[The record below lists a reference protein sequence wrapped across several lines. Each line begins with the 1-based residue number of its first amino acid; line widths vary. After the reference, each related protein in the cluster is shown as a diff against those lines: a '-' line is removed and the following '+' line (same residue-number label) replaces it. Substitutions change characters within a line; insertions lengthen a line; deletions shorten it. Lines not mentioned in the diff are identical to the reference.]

1 MKFGL
6 VLAALLWLLL
16 SWLASS
22 VGLKADENDTSYSTN
37 ILPNAGVTSSS
48 QDNFNLDG
56 VSTSATSLTNN
67 STHQGF
73 TITCQT
79 QISNACGAAFNG
91 ELESSRD
98 MKVSASGSLLN
109 ISGTDDAG
117 TSYVSSEAKNN
128 GGVQLTSNHSF
139 QNCESS
145 ASSFACGSR
154 SGAMDSMILT
164 QSIKDKDGN
173 VLATM
178 TTTRVDD
185 AGYNAYSAKVTDNL
199 IYNGLGAYSYE
210 WSWQGNDA
218 EQSTSALRGPNLL
231 GAEVVF
237 EYPTEDYEALTQ
249 QEQDNI
255 NEALGTTNIPL
266 TESEIWDVISGIEEG
281 IAMKIYES
289 GVPENTMIEV
299 EINEKLEVVS
309 VKSSNQITEVVKEV
323 IKEVKKEK
331 TIQTIK
337 KEVVSLVTAKKQKP
351 ATLAK
356 AIIEETKKESTN
368 VREKETSKS
377 KTETKTETETEEKV
391 TAKTETKKENT
402 KVSKLEASMDK
413 VDAVVKDTAKNLEVK
428 SIIKLDAMQSDSDI
442 NLAAYNNQEFY
453 KSKDI
458 YLNQVVMFDN
468 RAIYDNIS
476 LASYTNNDPI
486 NIKDNILNNINIE
499 KQRLLIEIRELKNG

>member
-1 MKFGL
+1 M
-6 VLAALLWLLL
+6 AILWGML
-16 SWLASS
+16 SWFSSS
-22 VGLKADENDTSYSTN
+22 VGLKAEENDTAYSTN

-56 VSTSATSLTNN
+56 VSTSAASLTNN

-73 TITCQT
+73 TITCET
-79 QISNACGAAFNG
+79 EINNACGAAFNG

-98 MKVSASGSLLN
+98 MKVSASGSLFN

-117 TSYVSSEAKNN
+117 TSYVSTEAKNN

-145 ASSFACGSR
+145 TSSFACGSR
-154 SGAMDSMILT
+154 TGQMDSMILT

-218 EQSTSALRGPNLL
+218 EQSTSALHGPNLL

-237 EYPTEDYEALTQ
+237 EYPTDDYEALTTTEQ
-249 QEQDNI
+249 QNI
-255 NEALGTTNIPL
+255 NEALGTTNL
-266 TESEIWDVISGIEEG
+266 TESEIWDVISGIEES

-289 GVPENTMIEV
+289 GVPKNTHIEV
-299 EINEKLEVVS
+299 EINEKLEVVK
-309 VKSSNQITEVVKEV
+309 VNSSSQITETVKEV
-323 IKEVKKEK
+323 IEEVKKKE

-337 KEVVSLVTAKKQKP
+337 KEVVSIITAKKSKP

-356 AIIEETKKESTN
+356 AIIEETKQEAKE
-368 VREKETSKS
+368 VKKEAKKEIKKETVK
-377 KTETKTETETEEKV
+377 EE
-391 TAKTETKKENT
+391 KTETKKENT
-402 KVSKLEASMDK
+402 KVAKLEASMDK
-413 VDAVVKDTAKNLEVK
+413 VDAVVKDAAKNLEVK

-486 NIKDNILNNINIE
+486 NIKDNILRKINNQKQKLLNEIE
-499 KQRLLIEIRELKNG
+499 VLKNG

>member
-1 MKFGL
+1 MKFIIIL
-6 VLAALLWLLL
+6 MVILWGML
-16 SWLASS
+16 SWFSSS
-22 VGLKADENDTSYSTN
+22 VGLKAEENDTAYSTN

-56 VSTSATSLTNN
+56 VSTSAASLTNN

-73 TITCQT
+73 TITCET
-79 QISNACGAAFNG
+79 EINNACGAAFNG

-109 ISGTDDAG
+109 ISGTDDGG
-117 TSYVSSEAKNN
+117 TSYVSTIEKNN

-145 ASSFACGSR
+145 TSSFACGSR
-154 SGAMDSMILT
+154 TGQMDSMILT

-185 AGYNAYSAKVTDNL
+185 AGYNSNSVKRTDNL
-199 IYNGLGAYSYE
+199 VYNGLGAYSYE
-210 WSWQGNDA
+210 WSWQGNDV
-218 EQSTSALRGPNLL
+218 EHSTSALRGPNLL
-231 GAEVVF
+231 GAEVAF

-249 QEQDNI
+249 QEQNNI
-255 NEALGTTNIPL
+255 NEALGTTNL
-266 TESEIWDVISGIEEG
+266 TESEIWDVISGIEES

-289 GVPENTMIEV
+289 GVPENTHIEV
-299 EINEKLEVVS
+299 EINEKLEVVK
-309 VKSSNQITEVVKEV
+309 VNSSSQITETVKEV
-323 IKEVKKEK
+323 IEEVKKKE

-337 KEVVSLVTAKKQKP
+337 KEVVSVVAAKKQKP

-356 AIIEETKKESTN
+356 AIIEETKQEAKE
-368 VREKETSKS
+368 VKKEAKKKIKKETVK
-377 KTETKTETETEEKV
+377 EE
-391 TAKTETKKENT
+391 KTETKKENT
-402 KVSKLEASMDK
+402 KVAKLEASMDK
-413 VDAVVKDTAKNLEVK
+413 VDAVVKDAAKNLEVK

-468 RAIYDNIS
+468 RDIYNNIS

-486 NIKDNILNNINIE
+486 NIKDNILRKINNQKQKLLNEIE
-499 KQRLLIEIRELKNG
+499 VLKNG

>member
-22 VGLKADENDTSYSTN
+22 VGLKAEENDTAYSTN

-98 MKVSASGSLLN
+98 MKVSASGSLIN

-145 ASSFACGSR
+145 SSSFACGSR
-154 SGAMDSMILT
+154 SGQMDSMILT

-237 EYPTEDYEALTQ
+237 EYPTEDYEALTITEQ
-249 QEQDNI
+249 QNI
-255 NEALGTTNIPL
+255 NEALGTTNL

-289 GVPENTMIEV
+289 GVPENTQIEV

-337 KEVVSLVTAKKQKP
+337 KEVVSVVTAKKQKP

-391 TAKTETKKENT
+391 AAKTETKKENT

-413 VDAVVKDTAKNLEVK
+413 VDAVVKDNAKNLEVK

-458 YLNQVVMFDN
+458 YLNQIVMFDN
-468 RAIYDNIS
+468 RDIYNNIS

-486 NIKDNILNNINIE
+486 NIKDNILQNINIQ
-499 KQRLLIEIRELKNG
+499 KQRLLLEIKELKNG

>member
-1 MKFGL
+1 M
-6 VLAALLWLLL
+6 VILWGML
-16 SWLASS
+16 SWFSSS
-22 VGLKADENDTSYSTN
+22 VGLKAEENDTAYSTN
-37 ILPNAGVTSSS
+37 ILPNAGVTSSN

-56 VSTSATSLTNN
+56 VSTSAASLTNN

-73 TITCQT
+73 TITCET
-79 QISNACGAAFNG
+79 EINNACGAAFNG

-98 MKVSASGSLLN
+98 MKVSASGSLFN

-117 TSYVSSEAKNN
+117 TSYVSTEAKNN

-145 ASSFACGSR
+145 TSSFACGSR
-154 SGAMDSMILT
+154 TGQMDSMILT

-218 EQSTSALRGPNLL
+218 EQSTSALHGPNLL

-237 EYPTEDYEALTQ
+237 EYPTDDYEALTTTEQ
-249 QEQDNI
+249 QNI
-255 NEALGTTNIPL
+255 NEALGTTNL
-266 TESEIWDVISGIEEG
+266 TESEIWDVISGIEES

-289 GVPENTMIEV
+289 GVPKNTHIEV
-299 EINEKLEVVS
+299 EINEKLEVVK
-309 VKSSNQITEVVKEV
+309 VNSSSQITEKVKEV
-323 IKEVKKEK
+323 IEEVKKKE

-337 KEVVSLVTAKKQKP
+337 KEVVSIITAKKSKP

-356 AIIEETKKESTN
+356 AIIEETKQEAKE
-368 VREKETSKS
+368 VKKEAKKEIKKETVK
-377 KTETKTETETEEKV
+377 EE
-391 TAKTETKKENT
+391 KTETKKENT
-402 KVSKLEASMDK
+402 KVAKLEASMDK
-413 VDAVVKDTAKNLEVK
+413 VDAVVKDAAKNLEVK

-468 RAIYDNIS
+468 RDIYNNIS

-486 NIKDNILNNINIE
+486 NIKDNILRKINNQKQKLLNEIE
-499 KQRLLIEIRELKNG
+499 VLKNG

>member
-1 MKFGL
+1 MKFIIIL
-6 VLAALLWLLL
+6 MVILWGML
-16 SWLASS
+16 SWFSSS
-22 VGLKADENDTSYSTN
+22 VSLKADENDTAYSTN
-37 ILPNAGVTSSS
+37 ILPNAQTTSSGK
-48 QDNFNLDG
+48 DNFDLPG
-56 VSTSATSLTNN
+56 VDKGTGVLTNN
-67 STHQGF
+67 STHNGF
-73 TITCQT
+73 TITCET
-79 QISNACGAAFNG
+79 QIDNACGRAFNG

-98 MKVSASGSLLN
+98 MKLSASGSLIN

-139 QNCESS
+139 QNCESA
-145 ASSFACGSR
+145 ASLFSCGSR
-154 SGAMDSMILT
+154 NGAMDSMILT
-164 QSIKDKDGN
+164 QSIKDKDGV

-178 TTTRVDD
+178 TTTRIDD
-185 AGYNAYSAKVTDNL
+185 AGYNANSVKGTDNL
-199 IYNGLGAYSYE
+199 VYNGLGAYSYE

-255 NEALGTTNIPL
+255 NEALGTTNL

-281 IAMKIYES
+281 IAMKIYAS

-299 EINEKLEVVS
+299 EINEKLEVVK
-309 VKSSNQITEVVKEV
+309 VNSSTEITETVKEV

-337 KEVVSLVTAKKQKP
+337 KEVVSVVTAKKQKP

-391 TAKTETKKENT
+391 AAKTETKKENT

-413 VDAVVKDTAKNLEVK
+413 VDAVVKDAAKNLEVK

-486 NIKDNILNNINIE
+486 NIKDNILRNINIQ

>member
-1 MKFGL
+1 MKFIIIL
-6 VLAALLWLLL
+6 MVILWGML
-16 SWLASS
+16 SWFSSS
-22 VGLKADENDTSYSTN
+22 VGLKAEENDTAYSTN

-56 VSTSATSLTNN
+56 VSTSAASLTNN

-73 TITCQT
+73 TITCET
-79 QISNACGAAFNG
+79 EINNACGAAFNG

-98 MKVSASGSLLN
+98 MKVSASGSLFN

-218 EQSTSALRGPNLL
+218 EQSTSALHGPNLL

-237 EYPTEDYEALTQ
+237 EYPTDDYEALTTTEQ
-249 QEQDNI
+249 QNI
-255 NEALGTTNIPL
+255 NEALGTTNL
-266 TESEIWDVISGIEEG
+266 TESEIWDVISGIEES

-289 GVPENTMIEV
+289 GVPKNTHIEV
-299 EINEKLEVVS
+299 EINEKLEVVK
-309 VKSSNQITEVVKEV
+309 VNSSSQITEKVKEV
-323 IKEVKKEK
+323 IEEVKKKE

-337 KEVVSLVTAKKQKP
+337 KEVVSIITAKKSKP

-356 AIIEETKKESTN
+356 AIIEETKQEAKE
-368 VREKETSKS
+368 VKKEAKKETIK
-377 KTETKTETETEEKV
+377 EE
-391 TAKTETKKENT
+391 KTETKKENT
-402 KVSKLEASMDK
+402 KVAKLEASMDK
-413 VDAVVKDTAKNLEVK
+413 VDAVVKDAAKNLEVK

-486 NIKDNILNNINIE
+486 NIKDNILRKINNQKQKLLNEIE
-499 KQRLLIEIRELKNG
+499 VLKNG

>member
-1 MKFGL
+1 M
-6 VLAALLWLLL
+6 VILWGML
-16 SWLASS
+16 SWFSSS
-22 VGLKADENDTSYSTN
+22 VGLKAEENDTAYSTN
-37 ILPNAGVTSSS
+37 ILPNAGVTSSN

-56 VSTSATSLTNN
+56 VSTSSANLTNN

-73 TITCQT
+73 TITCET
-79 QISNACGAAFNG
+79 EISNACGRAFNG

-109 ISGTDDAG
+109 ISGTDDGG
-117 TSYVSSEAKNN
+117 TSYVSTIEKNN

-145 ASSFACGSR
+145 TSSFACGSR
-154 SGAMDSMILT
+154 TGQMDSMILT

-218 EQSTSALRGPNLL
+218 EQSTSALHGPNLL

-237 EYPTEDYEALTQ
+237 EYPTDDYEALTTTEQ
-249 QEQDNI
+249 QNI
-255 NEALGTTNIPL
+255 NEALGTTNL
-266 TESEIWDVISGIEEG
+266 TESEIWDVISGIEES

-289 GVPENTMIEV
+289 GVPKNTHIEV
-299 EINEKLEVVS
+299 EINEKLEVVK
-309 VKSSNQITEVVKEV
+309 VNSSSQITEKVKEV
-323 IKEVKKEK
+323 IEEVKKKE

-337 KEVVSLVTAKKQKP
+337 KEVVSIITAKKSKP

-356 AIIEETKKESTN
+356 AIIEETKQEAKE
-368 VREKETSKS
+368 VKKEAKKKIKKETVK
-377 KTETKTETETEEKV
+377 EE
-391 TAKTETKKENT
+391 KTETKKENT
-402 KVSKLEASMDK
+402 KVAKLEASMDK
-413 VDAVVKDTAKNLEVK
+413 VDAVVKDAAKNLEVK

>member
-1 MKFGL
+1 MKYIIIFG
-6 VLAALLWLLL
+6 ALLYLLL
-16 SWLASS
+16 SWFASS
-22 VGLKADENDTSYSTN
+22 VGLKAEENDTAYSTN

-56 VSTSATSLTNN
+56 VSTSAASLTNN

-73 TITCQT
+73 TITCET
-79 QISNACGAAFNG
+79 EINNACGAAFNG

-109 ISGTDDAG
+109 ISGTDDGG
-117 TSYVSSEAKNN
+117 TSYVSTIEKNN

-145 ASSFACGSR
+145 TSSFACGSR
-154 SGAMDSMILT
+154 TGQMDSMILT

-185 AGYNAYSAKVTDNL
+185 AGYNSNSVKRTDNL
-199 IYNGLGAYSYE
+199 VYNGLGAYSYE
-210 WSWQGNDA
+210 WSWQGNDV
-218 EQSTSALRGPNLL
+218 EHSTSALRGPNLL
-231 GAEVVF
+231 GAEVAF

-249 QEQDNI
+249 QEQNNI
-255 NEALGTTNIPL
+255 NEALGTTNL
-266 TESEIWDVISGIEEG
+266 TESEIWDVISGIEEN
-281 IAMKIYES
+281 IAMKIHKS
-289 GVPENTMIEV
+289 GVPENTHIEV
-299 EINEKLEVVS
+299 EINEKLEVVK
-309 VKSSNQITEVVKEV
+309 VNSSSQITEKVKEV
-323 IKEVKKEK
+323 IEEVKKKE

-337 KEVVSLVTAKKQKP
+337 KEVVSVVAAKKQKP

-356 AIIEETKKESTN
+356 AIIEETKQEAKE
-368 VREKETSKS
+368 VKKEAKKETIK
-377 KTETKTETETEEKV
+377 EE
-391 TAKTETKKENT
+391 KTETKKENT
-402 KVSKLEASMDK
+402 KVAKLEASMDK
-413 VDAVVKDTAKNLEVK
+413 VDAVVKDAAKNLEVK
-428 SIIKLDAMQSDSDI
+428 SIIKLDAMQNDSDI

-468 RAIYDNIS
+468 RDIYNNIS

-486 NIKDNILNNINIE
+486 NIKDNILRNINIQ
-499 KQRLLIEIRELKNG
+499 KQKLLIEIGVLKNG

>member
-1 MKFGL
+1 MKFIIIL
-6 VLAALLWLLL
+6 MVILWGML
-16 SWLASS
+16 SWFSSS
-22 VGLKADENDTSYSTN
+22 VGLKADENDTAYSTN
-37 ILPNAGVTSSS
+37 ILPNAQTTSSGK
-48 QDNFNLDG
+48 DNFDLPG
-56 VSTSATSLTNN
+56 VDKGTGVLTNN
-67 STHQGF
+67 STHNGF
-73 TITCQT
+73 TITCET
-79 QISNACGAAFNG
+79 QIDNACGRAFNG

-98 MKVSASGSLLN
+98 MKLSANGSLLN

-117 TSYVSSEAKNN
+117 TSYVSTQAKNN

-139 QNCESS
+139 QNCESA
-145 ASSFACGSR
+145 ASSFGCGSR

-164 QSIKDKDGN
+164 QTIKDKDGV

-185 AGYNAYSAKVTDNL
+185 AGYNANSVKGTDNL
-199 IYNGLGAYSYE
+199 VYNGLGAYSYE

-255 NEALGTTNIPL
+255 NEALGTTNL

-281 IAMKIYES
+281 IAMKIYAS

-299 EINEKLEVVS
+299 EINEKLEVVK
-309 VKSSNQITEVVKEV
+309 VNSSTEITETVKEV

-337 KEVVSLVTAKKQKP
+337 KEVVSVVTAKKQKP

-391 TAKTETKKENT
+391 AAKTETKKQNT

-413 VDAVVKDTAKNLEVK
+413 VDAVVKDAAKNLEVK

-486 NIKDNILNNINIE
+486 NIKDNILRNINIQ

>member
-22 VGLKADENDTSYSTN
+22 VGLKAEENDTAYSTN

-98 MKVSASGSLLN
+98 MKVSASGSLIN

-145 ASSFACGSR
+145 SSSFACGSR
-154 SGAMDSMILT
+154 SGQMDSMILT

-237 EYPTEDYEALTQ
+237 EYPTEDYEALTITEQ
-249 QEQDNI
+249 QNI
-255 NEALGTTNIPL
+255 NEALGTTNL

-289 GVPENTMIEV
+289 GVPENTQIEV

-309 VKSSNQITEVVKEV
+309 VKSSSQITEVVKEV

-337 KEVVSLVTAKKQKP
+337 KEIVSVVTAKKQKP

-356 AIIEETKKESTN
+356 AIIEETKKETPN

-391 TAKTETKKENT
+391 AAKTETKKENT

-413 VDAVVKDTAKNLEVK
+413 VDAVVKDNAKNLEVK

-468 RAIYDNIS
+468 RDIYNNIS

-486 NIKDNILNNINIE
+486 NIKDNILQNINIQ
-499 KQRLLIEIRELKNG
+499 KQRLLLEIKELKNG

>member
-1 MKFGL
+1 MKFII
-6 VLAALLWLLL
+6 VLMAILWGLL
-16 SWLASS
+16 SWFSSS
-22 VGLKADENDTSYSTN
+22 VGLKADENDTAYSTN

-56 VSTSATSLTNN
+56 VSTSAASLTNN

-73 TITCQT
+73 TITCET
-79 QISNACGAAFNG
+79 EINNACGAAFNG

-109 ISGTDDAG
+109 ISGTDDDG
-117 TSYVSSEAKNN
+117 TSYVSTIEKNN

-145 ASSFACGSR
+145 TSSFACGSR
-154 SGAMDSMILT
+154 TGQMDSMILT

-185 AGYNAYSAKVTDNL
+185 AGYNSNSVKRTDNL
-199 IYNGLGAYSYE
+199 VYNGLGAYSYE
-210 WSWQGNDA
+210 WSWQGNDV
-218 EQSTSALRGPNLL
+218 EHSTSALRGPNLL
-231 GAEVVF
+231 GAEVAF

-249 QEQDNI
+249 QEQNNI
-255 NEALGTTNIPL
+255 NEALGTTNL
-266 TESEIWDVISGIEEG
+266 TESEIWDVISGIEEN
-281 IAMKIYES
+281 IAMKIHKS
-289 GVPENTMIEV
+289 GVPENTHIEV
-299 EINEKLEVVS
+299 EINEKLEVVK
-309 VKSSNQITEVVKEV
+309 VNSSSQITEKVKEV
-323 IKEVKKEK
+323 IEEVKKKE

-337 KEVVSLVTAKKQKP
+337 KEVVSVVAAKKQKP

-356 AIIEETKKESTN
+356 AIIEETKQEAKE
-368 VREKETSKS
+368 VKKEAKKEIKKETVK
-377 KTETKTETETEEKV
+377 EE
-391 TAKTETKKENT
+391 KTETKKENT
-402 KVSKLEASMDK
+402 KVAKLEASMDK
-413 VDAVVKDTAKNLEVK
+413 VDAVVKDAAKNLEVK
-428 SIIKLDAMQSDSDI
+428 SIIKLDAMQNDSDI

-468 RAIYDNIS
+468 RDIYNNIS

-486 NIKDNILNNINIE
+486 NIKDNILRNINIQ
-499 KQRLLIEIRELKNG
+499 KQRLLLEIKELKNG

>member
-1 MKFGL
+1 MKFII
-6 VLAALLWLLL
+6 VLMAILWGLL
-16 SWLASS
+16 SWFSSS
-22 VGLKADENDTSYSTN
+22 VGLKAEENDTAYSTN

-109 ISGTDDAG
+109 ISGTDDDG
-117 TSYVSSEAKNN
+117 TSYVSTIEKNN

-145 ASSFACGSR
+145 TSSFACGSR
-154 SGAMDSMILT
+154 SGQMDSMILT

-199 IYNGLGAYSYE
+199 IYNGLGAHSYE

-249 QEQDNI
+249 QEQHNI
-255 NEALGTTNIPL
+255 NEALGTTNL

-289 GVPENTMIEV
+289 GVPENTQIEV

-309 VKSSNQITEVVKEV
+309 VKSSSQITEVVKEV

-337 KEVVSLVTAKKQKP
+337 KEIVSVVTAKKQKP

-356 AIIEETKKESTN
+356 AIIEETKKETPN

-391 TAKTETKKENT
+391 AAKTETKKENT

-413 VDAVVKDTAKNLEVK
+413 VDAVVKDNAKNLEVK

-468 RAIYDNIS
+468 RDIYNNIS

-486 NIKDNILNNINIE
+486 NIKDNILRNINIQ
-499 KQRLLIEIRELKNG
+499 KQRLLLEIKELKNG

>member
-1 MKFGL
+1 MKFIIIL
-6 VLAALLWLLL
+6 MVILWGML
-16 SWLASS
+16 SWFSSS
-22 VGLKADENDTSYSTN
+22 VGLKAEENDTAYSTN

-56 VSTSATSLTNN
+56 VSTSAASLTNN

-73 TITCQT
+73 TITCET
-79 QISNACGAAFNG
+79 EINNACGAAFNG

-98 MKVSASGSLLN
+98 MKVSASGSLFN

-145 ASSFACGSR
+145 TSSFACGSR
-154 SGAMDSMILT
+154 TGQMDSMILT

-185 AGYNAYSAKVTDNL
+185 AGYNSNSVKRTDNL
-199 IYNGLGAYSYE
+199 VYNGLGAYSYE
-210 WSWQGNDA
+210 WSWQGNDV
-218 EQSTSALRGPNLL
+218 EHSTSALRGPNLL

-237 EYPTEDYEALTQ
+237 EYPTDDYEALTTTEQ
-249 QEQDNI
+249 QNI
-255 NEALGTTNIPL
+255 NEALGTTNL
-266 TESEIWDVISGIEEG
+266 TESEIWDVISGIEES

-289 GVPENTMIEV
+289 GVPKNTHIEV
-299 EINEKLEVVS
+299 EINEKLEVVK
-309 VKSSNQITEVVKEV
+309 VNSSSQITEVVKEV
-323 IKEVKKEK
+323 IEEVKKKE

-337 KEVVSLVTAKKQKP
+337 KEVVSIITAKKSKP

-356 AIIEETKKESTN
+356 AIIEETKQEAKE
-368 VREKETSKS
+368 VKKEAKKKIKKETVK
-377 KTETKTETETEEKV
+377 EE
-391 TAKTETKKENT
+391 KTETKKENT
-402 KVSKLEASMDK
+402 KVAKLEASMDK
-413 VDAVVKDTAKNLEVK
+413 VDAVVKDAAKNLEVK

-486 NIKDNILNNINIE
+486 NIKDNILRKINNQKQKLLNEIE
-499 KQRLLIEIRELKNG
+499 VLKNG

>member
-1 MKFGL
+1 M
-6 VLAALLWLLL
+6 VILWGML
-16 SWLASS
+16 SWFSSS
-22 VGLKADENDTSYSTN
+22 VGLKAEENDTAYSTN
-37 ILPNAGVTSSS
+37 ILPNAGVTSSN

-56 VSTSATSLTNN
+56 VSTSAASLTNN

-73 TITCQT
+73 TITCET
-79 QISNACGAAFNG
+79 EINNACGAAFNG

-98 MKVSASGSLLN
+98 MKVSASGSLFN

-117 TSYVSSEAKNN
+117 TSYVSTEAKNN

-145 ASSFACGSR
+145 TSSFACGSR
-154 SGAMDSMILT
+154 TGQMDSMILT

-185 AGYNAYSAKVTDNL
+185 AGYNSNSVKRTDNL
-199 IYNGLGAYSYE
+199 VYNGLGAYSYE

-218 EQSTSALRGPNLL
+218 EQSTSALHGPNLL

-237 EYPTEDYEALTQ
+237 EYPTDDYEALTTTEQ
-249 QEQDNI
+249 QNI
-255 NEALGTTNIPL
+255 NEALGTTNL
-266 TESEIWDVISGIEEG
+266 TESEIWDVISGIEES

-289 GVPENTMIEV
+289 GVPKNTHIEV
-299 EINEKLEVVS
+299 EINEKLEVVK
-309 VKSSNQITEVVKEV
+309 VNSSSQITEKVKEV
-323 IKEVKKEK
+323 IEEVKKKE

-337 KEVVSLVTAKKQKP
+337 KEVVSIITAKKSKP

-356 AIIEETKKESTN
+356 AIIEETKQEAKE
-368 VREKETSKS
+368 VKKEAKKKIKKETVK
-377 KTETKTETETEEKV
+377 EE
-391 TAKTETKKENT
+391 KTETKKENT
-402 KVSKLEASMDK
+402 KVAKLEASMDK
-413 VDAVVKDTAKNLEVK
+413 VDAVVKDAAKNLEVK
-428 SIIKLDAMQSDSDI
+428 SIIKLDAMQNDSDI

-468 RAIYDNIS
+468 RDIYNNIS

-486 NIKDNILNNINIE
+486 NIKDNILRNINIQ
-499 KQRLLIEIRELKNG
+499 KQRLLLEIKELKNG

>member
-1 MKFGL
+1 MKFIIIL
-6 VLAALLWLLL
+6 MVILWGML
-16 SWLASS
+16 SWFSSS
-22 VGLKADENDTSYSTN
+22 VGLKAEENDTAYSTN

-56 VSTSATSLTNN
+56 VSTSAASLTNN

-73 TITCQT
+73 TITCET
-79 QISNACGAAFNG
+79 EINNACGAAFNG

-109 ISGTDDAG
+109 ISGTDDGG
-117 TSYVSSEAKNN
+117 TSYVSTIEKNN

-145 ASSFACGSR
+145 TSSFACGSR
-154 SGAMDSMILT
+154 TGQMDSMILT

-185 AGYNAYSAKVTDNL
+185 AGYNSNSVKRTDNL
-199 IYNGLGAYSYE
+199 VYNGLGAYSYE
-210 WSWQGNDA
+210 WSWQGNDV
-218 EQSTSALRGPNLL
+218 EHSTSALRGPNLL
-231 GAEVVF
+231 GAEVAF

-249 QEQDNI
+249 QEQNNI
-255 NEALGTTNIPL
+255 NEALGTTNL
-266 TESEIWDVISGIEEG
+266 TESEIWDVISGIEEN
-281 IAMKIYES
+281 IAMKIHKS
-289 GVPENTMIEV
+289 GVPENTHIEV
-299 EINEKLEVVS
+299 EINEKLEVVK
-309 VKSSNQITEVVKEV
+309 VNSSSQITEKVKEV
-323 IKEVKKEK
+323 IEEVKKKE

-337 KEVVSLVTAKKQKP
+337 KQVVSVVAAKKQKP

-356 AIIEETKKESTN
+356 AIIEETKQEAKE
-368 VREKETSKS
+368 VKKEAKKEIKKETK
-377 KTETKTETETEEKV
+377 KETVKAE
-391 TAKTETKKENT
+391 KTETKKENT
-402 KVSKLEASMDK
+402 KVASLEASMDK
-413 VDAVVKDTAKNLEVK
+413 VDAVVKDNAKNLEVK

-468 RAIYDNIS
+468 RDIYNNIS

-486 NIKDNILNNINIE
+486 NIKDNILRNINIQ
-499 KQRLLIEIRELKNG
+499 KQRLLLEIKELKNG

>member
-6 VLAALLWLLL
+6 ILAALLWLLL
-16 SWLASS
+16 SWFASS
-22 VGLKADENDTSYSTN
+22 VGLKAEENDTAYSTN

-56 VSTSATSLTNN
+56 VSTSAASLTNN

-73 TITCQT
+73 TITCET
-79 QISNACGAAFNG
+79 EINNACGAAFNG

-109 ISGTDDAG
+109 ISGTDDGG
-117 TSYVSSEAKNN
+117 TSYVSTIEKNN

-145 ASSFACGSR
+145 TSSFACGSR
-154 SGAMDSMILT
+154 TGQMDSMILT

-185 AGYNAYSAKVTDNL
+185 AGYNSNSVKRTDNL
-199 IYNGLGAYSYE
+199 VYNGLGAYSYE
-210 WSWQGNDA
+210 WSWQGNDV
-218 EQSTSALRGPNLL
+218 EHSTSALRGPNLL
-231 GAEVVF
+231 GAEVAF

-249 QEQDNI
+249 QEQNNI
-255 NEALGTTNIPL
+255 NEALGTTNL
-266 TESEIWDVISGIEEG
+266 TESEIWDVISGIEEN

-299 EINEKLEVVS
+299 EINEKLEVVK
-309 VKSSNQITEVVKEV
+309 VNSSSQITEVVKEV
-323 IKEVKKEK
+323 IEEVKKKE

-337 KEVVSLVTAKKQKP
+337 KEVVSVVAAKKQKP

-356 AIIEETKKESTN
+356 AIIEETKQEAKE
-368 VREKETSKS
+368 VKKEAKKEIKKETKKETV
-377 KTETKTETETEEKV
+377 KTE
-391 TAKTETKKENT
+391 KTETKKENT
-402 KVSKLEASMDK
+402 KVASLEASMDK
-413 VDAVVKDTAKNLEVK
+413 VDAVVKDNAKNLEVK

-442 NLAAYNNQEFY
+442 NLAVYNNQEFY

-468 RAIYDNIS
+468 RDIYNNIS

-486 NIKDNILNNINIE
+486 NIKDNILRNINIQ
-499 KQRLLIEIRELKNG
+499 KQRLLLEIKELKNG

>member
-1 MKFGL
+1 MKFIIIL
-6 VLAALLWLLL
+6 MVILWGML
-16 SWLASS
+16 SWFSSS
-22 VGLKADENDTSYSTN
+22 VGLKAEENDTAYSTN

-56 VSTSATSLTNN
+56 VSTSAASLTNN

-73 TITCQT
+73 TITCET
-79 QISNACGAAFNG
+79 EINNACGAAFNG

-109 ISGTDDAG
+109 ISGTDDGG
-117 TSYVSSEAKNN
+117 TSYVSTIEKNN

-145 ASSFACGSR
+145 TSSFACGSR
-154 SGAMDSMILT
+154 TGQMDSMILT

-173 VLATM
+173 SVPTM

-185 AGYNAYSAKVTDNL
+185 AGYNSNSVKRTDNL
-199 IYNGLGAYSYE
+199 VYNGLGAYSYE
-210 WSWQGNDA
+210 WSWQGNDV
-218 EQSTSALRGPNLL
+218 EHSTSALRGPNLL
-231 GAEVVF
+231 GAEVAF
-237 EYPTEDYEALTQ
+237 EYPTDDYEALTTTEQ
-249 QEQDNI
+249 QNI
-255 NEALGTTNIPL
+255 NEALGTTNL
-266 TESEIWDVISGIEEG
+266 TESEIWDVISGIEES

-299 EINEKLEVVS
+299 EINEKLEVVK
-309 VKSSNQITEVVKEV
+309 VNSSSQITETVKEV
-323 IKEVKKEK
+323 IEEVKKKE

-337 KEVVSLVTAKKQKP
+337 KEVVSVVAAKKQKP

-356 AIIEETKKESTN
+356 AIIEETKQEAKE
-368 VREKETSKS
+368 VKKEAKKETIK
-377 KTETKTETETEEKV
+377 EE
-391 TAKTETKKENT
+391 KTETKKENT
-402 KVSKLEASMDK
+402 KVAKLEASMDK
-413 VDAVVKDTAKNLEVK
+413 VDAVVKDAAKNLEVK
-428 SIIKLDAMQSDSDI
+428 SIIKLDAMQNDSDI

-468 RAIYDNIS
+468 RDIYNNIS

-486 NIKDNILNNINIE
+486 NIKDNILRNINIQ
-499 KQRLLIEIRELKNG
+499 KQKLLIEIGVLKNG

>member
-1 MKFGL
+1 MKFIIIL
-6 VLAALLWLLL
+6 MVILWGML
-16 SWLASS
+16 SWFSSS
-22 VGLKADENDTSYSTN
+22 VGLKAEENDTAYSTN

-56 VSTSATSLTNN
+56 VSTSAASLTNN

-73 TITCQT
+73 TITCET
-79 QISNACGAAFNG
+79 EINNACGAAFNG

-109 ISGTDDAG
+109 ISGTDDGG
-117 TSYVSSEAKNN
+117 TSYVSTIEKNN

-145 ASSFACGSR
+145 TSSFACGSR
-154 SGAMDSMILT
+154 TGQMDSMILT

-185 AGYNAYSAKVTDNL
+185 AGYNSNSVKRTDNL
-199 IYNGLGAYSYE
+199 VYNGLGAYSYE

-218 EQSTSALRGPNLL
+218 EHSTSALRGPNLL
-231 GAEVVF
+231 GAEVAF

-249 QEQDNI
+249 QEQNNI
-255 NEALGTTNIPL
+255 NEALGTTNL
-266 TESEIWDVISGIEEG
+266 TESEIWDVISGIEEN
-281 IAMKIYES
+281 IAMKIHKS
-289 GVPENTMIEV
+289 GVPENTHIEV
-299 EINEKLEVVS
+299 EINEKLEVVK
-309 VKSSNQITEVVKEV
+309 VNSSSQITEKVKEV
-323 IKEVKKEK
+323 IEEVKKKE

-337 KEVVSLVTAKKQKP
+337 KEVVSVVAAKKQKP

-356 AIIEETKKESTN
+356 AIMEETKQEAKE
-368 VREKETSKS
+368 VKKEAKKEIKKETVK
-377 KTETKTETETEEKV
+377 EE
-391 TAKTETKKENT
+391 KTETKKENT
-402 KVSKLEASMDK
+402 KVAKLEASMDK
-413 VDAVVKDTAKNLEVK
+413 VDAVVKDAAKNLEVK
-428 SIIKLDAMQSDSDI
+428 SIIKLDAMQNDSDI

-468 RAIYDNIS
+468 RDIYNNIS

-486 NIKDNILNNINIE
+486 NIKDNILRNINIQ
-499 KQRLLIEIRELKNG
+499 KQKLLIEIGVLKNG

>member
-1 MKFGL
+1 MKFIIIL
-6 VLAALLWLLL
+6 MVILWGML
-16 SWLASS
+16 SWFSSS
-22 VGLKADENDTSYSTN
+22 VGLKAEENDTAYSTN

-56 VSTSATSLTNN
+56 VSTSAASLTNN

-73 TITCQT
+73 TITCET
-79 QISNACGAAFNG
+79 EINNACGAAFNG

-109 ISGTDDAG
+109 ISGTDDGG
-117 TSYVSSEAKNN
+117 TSYVSTIEKNN

-145 ASSFACGSR
+145 TSSFACGSR
-154 SGAMDSMILT
+154 SGQMDSMILT

-185 AGYNAYSAKVTDNL
+185 AGYNSNSVKRTDNL
-199 IYNGLGAYSYE
+199 VYNGLGAYSYE
-210 WSWQGNDA
+210 WSWQGNDV
-218 EQSTSALRGPNLL
+218 EHSTSALRGPNLL
-231 GAEVVF
+231 GAEVAF

-249 QEQDNI
+249 QEQNNI
-255 NEALGTTNIPL
+255 NEALGTTNL
-266 TESEIWDVISGIEEG
+266 TESEIWDVISGIEES

-289 GVPENTMIEV
+289 GVPENTHIEV
-299 EINEKLEVVS
+299 EINEKLEVVK
-309 VKSSNQITEVVKEV
+309 VNSSSQITETVKEV
-323 IKEVKKEK
+323 IEEVKKKE

-337 KEVVSLVTAKKQKP
+337 KEVVSVVAAKKQKP

-356 AIIEETKKESTN
+356 AIIEETKQEAKE
-368 VREKETSKS
+368 VKKEAKKKIKKETVK
-377 KTETKTETETEEKV
+377 EE
-391 TAKTETKKENT
+391 KTETKKENT
-402 KVSKLEASMDK
+402 KVAKLEASMDK
-413 VDAVVKDTAKNLEVK
+413 VDAVVKDAAKNLEVK

-468 RAIYDNIS
+468 RDIYNNIS

-486 NIKDNILNNINIE
+486 NIKDNILRKINNQKQKLLNEIE
-499 KQRLLIEIRELKNG
+499 VLKNG

>member
-1 MKFGL
+1 MKFIIIL
-6 VLAALLWLLL
+6 MVILWGML
-16 SWLASS
+16 SWFSSS
-22 VGLKADENDTSYSTN
+22 VGLKAEENDTAYSTN

-56 VSTSATSLTNN
+56 VSTSAASLTNN

-73 TITCQT
+73 TITCET
-79 QISNACGAAFNG
+79 EINNACGAAFNG

-154 SGAMDSMILT
+154 TGQMDSMILT

-218 EQSTSALRGPNLL
+218 EQSTSALHGPNLL

-237 EYPTEDYEALTQ
+237 EYPTDDYEALTTTEQ
-249 QEQDNI
+249 QNI
-255 NEALGTTNIPL
+255 NEALGTTNL
-266 TESEIWDVISGIEEG
+266 TESEIWDVISGIEES

-289 GVPENTMIEV
+289 GVPKNTHIEV
-299 EINEKLEVVS
+299 EINEKLEVVK
-309 VKSSNQITEVVKEV
+309 VNSSSQITEKVKEV
-323 IKEVKKEK
+323 IEEVKKKE

-337 KEVVSLVTAKKQKP
+337 KEVVSIITAKKSKP

-356 AIIEETKKESTN
+356 AIIEETKQEAKE
-368 VREKETSKS
+368 VKKEAKKEIKKETVK
-377 KTETKTETETEEKV
+377 EE
-391 TAKTETKKENT
+391 KTETKKENT
-402 KVSKLEASMDK
+402 KVAKLEASMDK
-413 VDAVVKDTAKNLEVK
+413 VDAVVKDAAKNLEVK

-486 NIKDNILNNINIE
+486 NIKDNILRKINNQKQKLLNEIE
-499 KQRLLIEIRELKNG
+499 VLKNG

>member
-22 VGLKADENDTSYSTN
+22 VGLKAEENDTAYSTN

-98 MKVSASGSLLN
+98 MKVSASGSLIN

-145 ASSFACGSR
+145 SSSFACGSR
-154 SGAMDSMILT
+154 SGQMDSMILT

-237 EYPTEDYEALTQ
+237 EYPTEDYEALTITEQ
-249 QEQDNI
+249 QNI
-255 NEALGTTNIPL
+255 NEALGTTNL

-289 GVPENTMIEV
+289 GVPENTQIEV

-337 KEVVSLVTAKKQKP
+337 KEVVSVVTAKKQKP

-356 AIIEETKKESTN
+356 AIIEETKKETTN

-391 TAKTETKKENT
+391 AAKTETKKENT

-413 VDAVVKDTAKNLEVK
+413 VDAVVKDAAKNLEVK

-458 YLNQVVMFDN
+458 YLNQIVMFDN
-468 RAIYDNIS
+468 RDIYNNIS

-486 NIKDNILNNINIE
+486 NIKDNILRNINIQ
-499 KQRLLIEIRELKNG
+499 KQRLLLEIKELKNG

>member
-1 MKFGL
+1 MKFIIIL
-6 VLAALLWLLL
+6 MVILWGML
-16 SWLASS
+16 SWFSSS
-22 VGLKADENDTSYSTN
+22 VGLKAEENDTAYSTN

-56 VSTSATSLTNN
+56 VSTSAASLTNN

-73 TITCQT
+73 TITCET
-79 QISNACGAAFNG
+79 EINNACGAAFNG

-98 MKVSASGSLLN
+98 MKVSASGSLFN

-117 TSYVSSEAKNN
+117 TSYVSTEAKNN

-145 ASSFACGSR
+145 TSSFACGSR
-154 SGAMDSMILT
+154 TGQMDSMILT

-218 EQSTSALRGPNLL
+218 EQSTSALHGPNLL

-237 EYPTEDYEALTQ
+237 EYPTDDYEALTTTEQ
-249 QEQDNI
+249 QNI
-255 NEALGTTNIPL
+255 NEALGTTNL
-266 TESEIWDVISGIEEG
+266 TESEIWDVISGIEES

-289 GVPENTMIEV
+289 GVPKNTHIEV
-299 EINEKLEVVS
+299 EINEKLEVVK
-309 VKSSNQITEVVKEV
+309 VNSSSQITEKVKEV
-323 IKEVKKEK
+323 IEEVKKKE

-337 KEVVSLVTAKKQKP
+337 KEVVSIITAKKSKP

-356 AIIEETKKESTN
+356 AIIEETKQEAKE
-368 VREKETSKS
+368 VKKEAKKEIKKETVK
-377 KTETKTETETEEKV
+377 EE
-391 TAKTETKKENT
+391 KTETKKENT
-402 KVSKLEASMDK
+402 KVAKLEASMDK
-413 VDAVVKDTAKNLEVK
+413 VDAVVKDAAKNLEVK

-468 RAIYDNIS
+468 RDIYNNIS

-486 NIKDNILNNINIE
+486 NIKDNILRNINIQ
-499 KQRLLIEIRELKNG
+499 KQRLLLEIKELKNG

>member
-16 SWLASS
+16 SWLSSS

-164 QSIKDKDGN
+164 QSIKDKDGV

-210 WSWQGNDA
+210 WSWQGNDV

-237 EYPTEDYEALTQ
+237 EYPTEDYEALTITEQ
-249 QEQDNI
+249 QNI
-255 NEALGTTNIPL
+255 NEALGTTNL
-266 TESEIWDVISGIEEG
+266 TESEIWDVISGIEES
-281 IAMKIYES
+281 IAMKIYDS
-289 GVPENTMIEV
+289 GVPENTQIEV

-323 IKEVKKEK
+323 IKEVKKKK

-337 KEVVSLVTAKKQKP
+337 KEVVSLLTAKNQKP

-356 AIIEETKKESTN
+356 AIIEETKQE
-368 VREKETSKS
+368 
-377 KTETKTETETEEKV
+377 
-391 TAKTETKKENT
+391 AKKITKENT
-402 KVSKLEASMDK
+402 KVSKLKESIDK
-413 VDAVVKDTAKNLEVK
+413 VDAVVKDPAKNLEVK
-428 SIIKLDAMQSDSDI
+428 SIIKLDAMQSDSNI
-442 NLAAYNNQEFY
+442 NLIAYNNQNFY
-453 KSKDI
+453 KNKDI
-458 YLNQVVMFDN
+458 YLNQLVMFDN
-468 RAIYDNIS
+468 RQIYIQ
-476 LASYTNNDPI
+476 TNLNNYITKDPI
-486 NIKDNILNNINIE
+486 GIKDRALYEINLN
-499 KQRLLIEIRELKNG
+499 KQRLLLEIQELKNG

>member
-1 MKFGL
+1 MKFIIIL
-6 VLAALLWLLL
+6 MAILWGML
-16 SWLASS
+16 SWFSSS
-22 VGLKADENDTSYSTN
+22 VGLKAEENDTAYSTN

-56 VSTSATSLTNN
+56 VSTSAASLTNN

-73 TITCQT
+73 TITCET
-79 QISNACGAAFNG
+79 EINNACGAAFNG

-109 ISGTDDAG
+109 ISGTDDGG
-117 TSYVSSEAKNN
+117 TSYVSTIEKNN

-145 ASSFACGSR
+145 TSSFACGSR
-154 SGAMDSMILT
+154 TGQMDSMILT

-185 AGYNAYSAKVTDNL
+185 AGYNSNSVKRTDNL
-199 IYNGLGAYSYE
+199 VYNGLGAYSYE
-210 WSWQGNDA
+210 WSWQGNDV
-218 EQSTSALRGPNLL
+218 EHSTSALRGPNLL
-231 GAEVVF
+231 GAEVAF

-249 QEQDNI
+249 QEQNNI
-255 NEALGTTNIPL
+255 NEALGTTNL
-266 TESEIWDVISGIEEG
+266 TESEIWDVISGIEEN
-281 IAMKIYES
+281 IAMKIHKS
-289 GVPENTMIEV
+289 GVPENTHIEV
-299 EINEKLEVVS
+299 EINEKLEVVK
-309 VKSSNQITEVVKEV
+309 VNSSSQITEKVKEV
-323 IKEVKKEK
+323 IEEVKKKE

-337 KEVVSLVTAKKQKP
+337 KEVVSVVAAKKQKP

-356 AIIEETKKESTN
+356 AIIEETKQEAKE
-368 VREKETSKS
+368 VKKEAKKETIK
-377 KTETKTETETEEKV
+377 EE
-391 TAKTETKKENT
+391 KTETKKENT
-402 KVSKLEASMDK
+402 KVAKLEASMDK
-413 VDAVVKDTAKNLEVK
+413 VDAVVKDAAKNLEVK
-428 SIIKLDAMQSDSDI
+428 SIIKLDAMQNDSDI

-468 RAIYDNIS
+468 RDIYNNIS

-486 NIKDNILNNINIE
+486 NIKDNILRNINIQ
-499 KQRLLIEIRELKNG
+499 KQKLLIEIGVLKNG

>member
-1 MKFGL
+1 MKFIIIL
-6 VLAALLWLLL
+6 MVILWGML
-16 SWLASS
+16 SWFSSS
-22 VGLKADENDTSYSTN
+22 VGLKAEENDTAYSTN

-56 VSTSATSLTNN
+56 VSTSAASLTNN

-73 TITCQT
+73 TITCET
-79 QISNACGAAFNG
+79 EINNACGAAFNG

-109 ISGTDDAG
+109 ISGTDDGG
-117 TSYVSSEAKNN
+117 TSYVSTIEKNN

-145 ASSFACGSR
+145 TSSFACGSR
-154 SGAMDSMILT
+154 TGQMDSMILT

-185 AGYNAYSAKVTDNL
+185 AGYNSNSVKRTDNL
-199 IYNGLGAYSYE
+199 VYNGLGAYSYE
-210 WSWQGNDA
+210 WSWQGNDV
-218 EQSTSALRGPNLL
+218 EHSTSALRGPNLL
-231 GAEVVF
+231 GAEVAF

-249 QEQDNI
+249 QEQNNI
-255 NEALGTTNIPL
+255 NEALGTTNL
-266 TESEIWDVISGIEEG
+266 TESEIWDVISGIEEN
-281 IAMKIYES
+281 IAMKIHKS
-289 GVPENTMIEV
+289 GVPENTHIEV
-299 EINEKLEVVS
+299 EINEKLEVVK
-309 VKSSNQITEVVKEV
+309 VNSSSQITEKVKEV
-323 IKEVKKEK
+323 IEEVKKKE

-337 KEVVSLVTAKKQKP
+337 KEVVSVVAAKKQKP

-356 AIIEETKKESTN
+356 AIIEETKQEAKE
-368 VREKETSKS
+368 VKKEAKKEIKKETVK
-377 KTETKTETETEEKV
+377 EE
-391 TAKTETKKENT
+391 KTETKKENT
-402 KVSKLEASMDK
+402 KVAKLEASMDK
-413 VDAVVKDTAKNLEVK
+413 VDAVVKDAAKNLEVK
-428 SIIKLDAMQSDSDI
+428 SIIKLDAMQNDSDI

-468 RAIYDNIS
+468 RDIYNNIS

-486 NIKDNILNNINIE
+486 NIKDNILRNINIQ
-499 KQRLLIEIRELKNG
+499 KQKLLIEIGVLKNG

>member
-1 MKFGL
+1 MKFII
-6 VLAALLWLLL
+6 VLMAILWGLL
-16 SWLASS
+16 SWFSSS
-22 VGLKADENDTSYSTN
+22 VGLKADENDTAYSTN

-56 VSTSATSLTNN
+56 VSTSAASLTNN

-73 TITCQT
+73 TITCET
-79 QISNACGAAFNG
+79 EINNACGAAFNG

-109 ISGTDDAG
+109 ISGTDDDG
-117 TSYVSSEAKNN
+117 TSYVSTIEKNN

-145 ASSFACGSR
+145 TSSFACGSR
-154 SGAMDSMILT
+154 TGQMDSMILT

-185 AGYNAYSAKVTDNL
+185 AGYNSNSVKRTDNL
-199 IYNGLGAYSYE
+199 VYNGLGAYSYE
-210 WSWQGNDA
+210 WSWQGNDV
-218 EQSTSALRGPNLL
+218 EHSTSALRGPNLL

-237 EYPTEDYEALTQ
+237 EYPTDDYEALTTTEQ
-249 QEQDNI
+249 QNI
-255 NEALGTTNIPL
+255 NEALGTTNL
-266 TESEIWDVISGIEEG
+266 TESEIWDVISGIEES

-289 GVPENTMIEV
+289 GVPKNTHIEV
-299 EINEKLEVVS
+299 EINEKLEVVK
-309 VKSSNQITEVVKEV
+309 VNSSSQITETVKEV
-323 IKEVKKEK
+323 IEEVKKKE

-337 KEVVSLVTAKKQKP
+337 KEVVSVVAAKKQKP

-356 AIIEETKKESTN
+356 AIIEETKQEAKE
-368 VREKETSKS
+368 VKKEAKKEIKKETKKETV
-377 KTETKTETETEEKV
+377 KTE
-391 TAKTETKKENT
+391 KTETKKENT
-402 KVSKLEASMDK
+402 KVASLEASMDK
-413 VDAVVKDTAKNLEVK
+413 VDAVVKDNAKNLEVK

-468 RAIYDNIS
+468 RDIYNNIS

-486 NIKDNILNNINIE
+486 NIKDNILRNINIQ
-499 KQRLLIEIRELKNG
+499 KQRLLLEIKELKNG

>member
-1 MKFGL
+1 MKYIIIFG
-6 VLAALLWLLL
+6 ALLYLLL
-16 SWLASS
+16 SWFASS
-22 VGLKADENDTSYSTN
+22 VGLKADENDTAYSTN

-56 VSTSATSLTNN
+56 VSTSAASLTNN

-73 TITCQT
+73 TITCET
-79 QISNACGAAFNG
+79 EINNACGAAFNG

-109 ISGTDDAG
+109 ISGTDDGG
-117 TSYVSSEAKNN
+117 TSYVSTIEKNN

-145 ASSFACGSR
+145 TSSFACGSR
-154 SGAMDSMILT
+154 TGQMDSMILT

-185 AGYNAYSAKVTDNL
+185 AGYNSNSVKRTDNL
-199 IYNGLGAYSYE
+199 VYNGLGAYSYE
-210 WSWQGNDA
+210 WSWQGNDV
-218 EQSTSALRGPNLL
+218 EHSTSALRGPNLL
-231 GAEVVF
+231 GAEVAF

-249 QEQDNI
+249 QEQNNI
-255 NEALGTTNIPL
+255 NEALGTTNL
-266 TESEIWDVISGIEEG
+266 TESEIWDVISGIEEN
-281 IAMKIYES
+281 IAMKIHKS
-289 GVPENTMIEV
+289 GVPENTHIEV
-299 EINEKLEVVS
+299 EINEKLEVVK
-309 VKSSNQITEVVKEV
+309 VNSSSQITEKVKEV
-323 IKEVKKEK
+323 IEEVKKKE

-337 KEVVSLVTAKKQKP
+337 KEVVSVVAAKKQKP

-356 AIIEETKKESTN
+356 AIIEETKQEAKE
-368 VREKETSKS
+368 VKKEAKKEIKKETVK
-377 KTETKTETETEEKV
+377 EE
-391 TAKTETKKENT
+391 KTETKKENT
-402 KVSKLEASMDK
+402 KVAKLEASMDK
-413 VDAVVKDTAKNLEVK
+413 VDAVVKDAAKNLEVK
-428 SIIKLDAMQSDSDI
+428 SIIKLDAMQNDSDI

-468 RAIYDNIS
+468 RDIYNNIS

-486 NIKDNILNNINIE
+486 NIKDNILRNINIQ
-499 KQRLLIEIRELKNG
+499 KQKLLIEIGVLKNG

>member
-1 MKFGL
+1 MKFIIIL
-6 VLAALLWLLL
+6 MVILWGML
-16 SWLASS
+16 SWFSSS
-22 VGLKADENDTSYSTN
+22 VGLKAEENDTAYSTN
-37 ILPNAGVTSSS
+37 ILPNAGAISSS

-56 VSTSATSLTNN
+56 VSTSAASLTNN

-73 TITCQT
+73 TITCET
-79 QISNACGAAFNG
+79 EINNACGAAFNG

-98 MKVSASGSLLN
+98 MKVSASGSLFN

-154 SGAMDSMILT
+154 TGQMDSMILT

-185 AGYNAYSAKVTDNL
+185 AGYNSNSVKRTDNL
-199 IYNGLGAYSYE
+199 VYNGLGAYSYE
-210 WSWQGNDA
+210 WSWQGNDV
-218 EQSTSALRGPNLL
+218 EHSTSALRGPNLL
-231 GAEVVF
+231 GAEVAF

-249 QEQDNI
+249 QEQNNI
-255 NEALGTTNIPL
+255 NEALGTTNL
-266 TESEIWDVISGIEEG
+266 TESEIWDVISGIEEN

-299 EINEKLEVVS
+299 EINEKLEVVK
-309 VKSSNQITEVVKEV
+309 VNSSSQITETVKEV
-323 IKEVKKEK
+323 IEEVKKKE

-337 KEVVSLVTAKKQKP
+337 KEVVSVVAAKKQKP

-356 AIIEETKKESTN
+356 AIIEETKQEAKE
-368 VREKETSKS
+368 VKKEAKKEIKKETK
-377 KTETKTETETEEKV
+377 KETVKAE
-391 TAKTETKKENT
+391 KTETKKENT
-402 KVSKLEASMDK
+402 KVASLEASMDK
-413 VDAVVKDTAKNLEVK
+413 VDAVVKDNAKNLEVK

-442 NLAAYNNQEFY
+442 NLAVYNNQEFY

-458 YLNQVVMFDN
+458 YLNQVLMFDN
-468 RAIYDNIS
+468 RDIYNNIS

-486 NIKDNILNNINIE
+486 NIKDNILRKINNQKQKLLNEIE
-499 KQRLLIEIRELKNG
+499 VLKNG

>member
-1 MKFGL
+1 MKFII
-6 VLAALLWLLL
+6 VLMAILWGLL
-16 SWLASS
+16 SWFSSS
-22 VGLKADENDTSYSTN
+22 VGLKADENDTAYSTN

-56 VSTSATSLTNN
+56 VSTSAASLTNN

-73 TITCQT
+73 TITCET
-79 QISNACGAAFNG
+79 EINNACGAAFNG

-109 ISGTDDAG
+109 ISGTDDGG
-117 TSYVSSEAKNN
+117 TSYVSTIEKNN

-145 ASSFACGSR
+145 TSSFACGSR
-154 SGAMDSMILT
+154 TGQMDSMILT

-185 AGYNAYSAKVTDNL
+185 AGYNSNSVKRTDNL
-199 IYNGLGAYSYE
+199 VYNGLGAYSYE
-210 WSWQGNDA
+210 WSWQGNDV
-218 EQSTSALRGPNLL
+218 EHSTSALRGPNLL
-231 GAEVVF
+231 GAEVAF

-249 QEQDNI
+249 QEQNNI
-255 NEALGTTNIPL
+255 NEALGTTNL
-266 TESEIWDVISGIEEG
+266 TESEIWDVISGIEEN

-299 EINEKLEVVS
+299 EINEKLEVVK
-309 VKSSNQITEVVKEV
+309 VNSSSQITETVKEV
-323 IKEVKKEK
+323 IEEVKKKE

-337 KEVVSLVTAKKQKP
+337 KEVVSVVAAKKQKP

-356 AIIEETKKESTN
+356 AIIEETKQEAKE
-368 VREKETSKS
+368 VKKEAKKEIKKETK
-377 KTETKTETETEEKV
+377 KETVKAE
-391 TAKTETKKENT
+391 KTETKKENT
-402 KVSKLEASMDK
+402 KVASLEASMDK
-413 VDAVVKDTAKNLEVK
+413 VDAVVKDNAKNLEVK

-468 RAIYDNIS
+468 RDIYNNIS

-486 NIKDNILNNINIE
+486 NIKDNILRNINIQ
-499 KQRLLIEIRELKNG
+499 KQRLLLEIKELKNG

>member
-6 VLAALLWLLL
+6 ILAALLWLLL
-16 SWLASS
+16 SWFASS
-22 VGLKADENDTSYSTN
+22 VGLKAEENDTAYSTN
-37 ILPNAGVTSSS
+37 ILPNAGVTSSN

-56 VSTSATSLTNN
+56 VSTSAASLTNN

-73 TITCQT
+73 TITCET
-79 QISNACGAAFNG
+79 EINNACGAAFNG

-109 ISGTDDAG
+109 ISGTDDGG
-117 TSYVSSEAKNN
+117 TSYVSTIEKNN

-145 ASSFACGSR
+145 TSSFACGSR
-154 SGAMDSMILT
+154 TGQMDSMILT
-164 QSIKDKDGN
+164 QTIKDKDGN

-185 AGYNAYSAKVTDNL
+185 AGYNSNSIKRTDNL
-199 IYNGLGAYSYE
+199 VYNGLGAYSYE
-210 WSWQGNDA
+210 WSWQGNDV
-218 EQSTSALRGPNLL
+218 EHSTSALRGPNLL

-237 EYPTEDYEALTQ
+237 EYPTDDYEALTTTEQ
-249 QEQDNI
+249 QNI
-255 NEALGTTNIPL
+255 NEALGTTNL
-266 TESEIWDVISGIEEG
+266 TESEIWDVISGIEES

-289 GVPENTMIEV
+289 GVPKNTHIEV
-299 EINEKLEVVS
+299 EINEKLEVVK
-309 VKSSNQITEVVKEV
+309 VNSSSQITEVVKEV
-323 IKEVKKEK
+323 IEEVKKKE

-337 KEVVSLVTAKKQKP
+337 KEVVSIITAKKSKP

-356 AIIEETKKESTN
+356 AIIEETKQEAKE
-368 VREKETSKS
+368 VKKEAKKEIKKETVK
-377 KTETKTETETEEKV
+377 EE
-391 TAKTETKKENT
+391 KTETKKENT
-402 KVSKLEASMDK
+402 KVAKLEASMDK
-413 VDAVVKDTAKNLEVK
+413 VDAVVKDAAKNLEVK

-468 RAIYDNIS
+468 RDIYNNIS

-486 NIKDNILNNINIE
+486 NIKDNILRNINIQ
-499 KQRLLIEIRELKNG
+499 KQRLLLEIKELKNG

>member
-1 MKFGL
+1 MKFIIIL
-6 VLAALLWLLL
+6 MVILWGML
-16 SWLASS
+16 SWFSSS
-22 VGLKADENDTSYSTN
+22 VGLKAEENDTAYSTN

-56 VSTSATSLTNN
+56 VSTSAASLTNN

-73 TITCQT
+73 TITCET
-79 QISNACGAAFNG
+79 EINNACGAAFNG

-109 ISGTDDAG
+109 ISGTDDDG
-117 TSYVSSEAKNN
+117 TSYVSTIEKNN

-145 ASSFACGSR
+145 TSSFACGSR
-154 SGAMDSMILT
+154 TGQMDSMILT

-185 AGYNAYSAKVTDNL
+185 AGYNSNSVKRTDNL
-199 IYNGLGAYSYE
+199 VYNGLGAYSYE
-210 WSWQGNDA
+210 WSWQGNDV
-218 EQSTSALRGPNLL
+218 EHSTSALRGPNLL
-231 GAEVVF
+231 GAEVAF

-249 QEQDNI
+249 QEQNNI
-255 NEALGTTNIPL
+255 NEALGTTNL
-266 TESEIWDVISGIEEG
+266 TESEIWDVISGIEEN

-289 GVPENTMIEV
+289 GVPENTHIEV
-299 EINEKLEVVS
+299 EINEKLEVVK
-309 VKSSNQITEVVKEV
+309 VNSSSQITETVKEV
-323 IKEVKKEK
+323 IEEVKKKE

-337 KEVVSLVTAKKQKP
+337 KEVVSVVAAKKQKP

-356 AIIEETKKESTN
+356 AIIEETKQEAKE
-368 VREKETSKS
+368 VKKEAKKETIK
-377 KTETKTETETEEKV
+377 EE
-391 TAKTETKKENT
+391 KTETKKENT
-402 KVSKLEASMDK
+402 KVAKLEASMDK
-413 VDAVVKDTAKNLEVK
+413 VDAVVKDAAKNLEVK
-428 SIIKLDAMQSDSDI
+428 SIIKLDAMQNDSDI

-468 RAIYDNIS
+468 RDIYNNIS
-476 LASYTNNDPI
+476 LATYTNNDPI
-486 NIKDNILNNINIE
+486 NIKDNILRNINIQ
-499 KQRLLIEIRELKNG
+499 KQKLLIEIGVLKNG

>member
-1 MKFGL
+1 MKFIIIL
-6 VLAALLWLLL
+6 MVILWGML
-16 SWLASS
+16 SWFSSS
-22 VGLKADENDTSYSTN
+22 VGLKAEENDTAYSTN

-56 VSTSATSLTNN
+56 VSTSAASLTNN

-73 TITCQT
+73 TITCET
-79 QISNACGAAFNG
+79 EINNACGAAFNG

-145 ASSFACGSR
+145 SSSFACGSR
-154 SGAMDSMILT
+154 TGQMDSMILT

-218 EQSTSALRGPNLL
+218 EQSTSALHGPNLL

-237 EYPTEDYEALTQ
+237 EYPTDDYEALTTTEQ
-249 QEQDNI
+249 QNI
-255 NEALGTTNIPL
+255 NEALGTTNL
-266 TESEIWDVISGIEEG
+266 TESEIWDVISGIEES

-289 GVPENTMIEV
+289 GVPKNTHIEV
-299 EINEKLEVVS
+299 EINEKLEVVK
-309 VKSSNQITEVVKEV
+309 VNSSSQITEKVKEV
-323 IKEVKKEK
+323 IEEVKKKE

-337 KEVVSLVTAKKQKP
+337 KEVVSIITAKKSKP

-356 AIIEETKKESTN
+356 AIIEETKQEAKE
-368 VREKETSKS
+368 VKKEAKKEIKKETVK
-377 KTETKTETETEEKV
+377 EE
-391 TAKTETKKENT
+391 KTETKKENT
-402 KVSKLEASMDK
+402 KVAKLEASMDK
-413 VDAVVKDTAKNLEVK
+413 VDAVVKDAAKNLEVK

-486 NIKDNILNNINIE
+486 NIKDNILRKINNQKQKLLNEIE
-499 KQRLLIEIRELKNG
+499 VLKNG

>member
-1 MKFGL
+1 M
-6 VLAALLWLLL
+6 AILWGML
-16 SWLASS
+16 SWFSSS
-22 VGLKADENDTSYSTN
+22 VGLKAEENDTAYSTN

-56 VSTSATSLTNN
+56 VSTSAASLTNN

-73 TITCQT
+73 TITCET
-79 QISNACGAAFNG
+79 EINNACGAAFNG

-117 TSYVSSEAKNN
+117 TSYVSTEAKNN

-145 ASSFACGSR
+145 TSSFACGSR
-154 SGAMDSMILT
+154 TGQMDSMILT

-218 EQSTSALRGPNLL
+218 EQSTSALHGPNLL

-237 EYPTEDYEALTQ
+237 EYPTDDYEALTTTEQ
-249 QEQDNI
+249 QNI
-255 NEALGTTNIPL
+255 NEALGTTNL
-266 TESEIWDVISGIEEG
+266 TESEIWDVISGIEES

-289 GVPENTMIEV
+289 GVPKNTHIEV
-299 EINEKLEVVS
+299 EINEKLEVVK
-309 VKSSNQITEVVKEV
+309 VNSSSQITEKVKEV
-323 IKEVKKEK
+323 IEEVKKKE

-337 KEVVSLVTAKKQKP
+337 KEVVSIITAKKSKP

-356 AIIEETKKESTN
+356 AIIEETKQEAKE
-368 VREKETSKS
+368 VKKEAKKKIKKETVK
-377 KTETKTETETEEKV
+377 EE
-391 TAKTETKKENT
+391 KTETKKENT
-402 KVSKLEASMDK
+402 KVAKLEASMDK
-413 VDAVVKDTAKNLEVK
+413 VDAVVKDAAKNLEVK

-486 NIKDNILNNINIE
+486 NIKDNILRKINNQKQKLLNEIE
-499 KQRLLIEIRELKNG
+499 VLKNG

>member
-1 MKFGL
+1 MKFIIIL
-6 VLAALLWLLL
+6 MVILWGML
-16 SWLASS
+16 SWFSSS
-22 VGLKADENDTSYSTN
+22 VGLKAEENDTAYSTN

-56 VSTSATSLTNN
+56 VSTSAASLTNN

-73 TITCQT
+73 TITCET
-79 QISNACGAAFNG
+79 EINNACGAAFNG

-109 ISGTDDAG
+109 ISGTDDGG
-117 TSYVSSEAKNN
+117 TSYVSTIEKNN

-145 ASSFACGSR
+145 TSSFACGSR
-154 SGAMDSMILT
+154 TGQMDSMILT

-185 AGYNAYSAKVTDNL
+185 AGYNSNSVKRTDNL
-199 IYNGLGAYSYE
+199 VYNGLGAYSYE
-210 WSWQGNDA
+210 WSWQGNDV
-218 EQSTSALRGPNLL
+218 EHSTSALRGPNLL
-231 GAEVVF
+231 GAEVAF

-249 QEQDNI
+249 QEQNNI
-255 NEALGTTNIPL
+255 NEALGTTNL
-266 TESEIWDVISGIEEG
+266 TESEIWDVISGIEEN

-289 GVPENTMIEV
+289 GVPENTHIEV
-299 EINEKLEVVS
+299 EINEKLEVVK
-309 VKSSNQITEVVKEV
+309 VNSSSQITEKVKEV
-323 IKEVKKEK
+323 IEEVKKKE

-337 KEVVSLVTAKKQKP
+337 KEVVSVVAAKKQKP

-356 AIIEETKKESTN
+356 AIIEETKQEAKE
-368 VREKETSKS
+368 VKKEAKKEIKKETVK
-377 KTETKTETETEEKV
+377 EE
-391 TAKTETKKENT
+391 KTETKKENT
-402 KVSKLEASMDK
+402 KVAKLEASMDK
-413 VDAVVKDTAKNLEVK
+413 VDAVVKDAAKNLEVK
-428 SIIKLDAMQSDSDI
+428 SIIKLDAMQNDSDI

-468 RAIYDNIS
+468 RDIYNNIS

-486 NIKDNILNNINIE
+486 NIKDNILRNINIQ
-499 KQRLLIEIRELKNG
+499 KQKLLIEIGVLKNG